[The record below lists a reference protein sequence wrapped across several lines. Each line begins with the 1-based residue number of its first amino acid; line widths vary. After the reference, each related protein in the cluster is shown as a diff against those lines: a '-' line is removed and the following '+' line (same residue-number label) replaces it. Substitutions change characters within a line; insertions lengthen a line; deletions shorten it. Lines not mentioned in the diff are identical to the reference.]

1 MTQQQWL
8 DAVTDLD
15 ADILERYF
23 TKKAA
28 LTEKKKT
35 QNKKRMKWGAI
46 AACFGL
52 MLAGVLAAFQTG
64 LFDNIE
70 LGRPRPDIIPGS
82 NGNSEPGVDKDEYH
96 NFFSISNGVLCLEI
110 YDSYTIPDEADVITV
125 YLTECQ
131 GVSQV
136 YFRSSDK
143 IDGQIIRRIESTD
156 GKQIATN
163 DNGVFTLDFL
173 EGQDFVCLNL
183 YFDAGTFKKSAE
195 LNGSTT
201 GNEDVDYDP
210 NAPVDEDVPD
220 DYTSS
225 TSAIPATVY
234 FECSALDP
242 NFGYDEIQ
250 FASVLSAIS
259 NEPTVNIV
267 GSTDN
272 LEEAVNAIG
281 LQALLMF
288 EEYSPRNISY
298 SKTNGMSQLIYSY
311 GLNAVVTV
319 KAYEYYKVDY
329 TLDTFVGSTNL
340 VDYLL
345 YPFNTRSELEN
356 GLEYDIYTCYKNDE
370 EFRSE
375 IAVLHYTNDGNSI
388 FFVVQFDLS
397 GENMQHEIKYLM
409 QQMKLVD

>member
-1 MTQQQWL
+1 MTQKNLL
-8 DAVTDLD
+8 DAVGRID
-15 ADILERYF
+15 AKLITE
-23 TKKAA
+23 AA
-28 LTEKKKT
+28 PDVPYRKNTNKT
-35 QNKKRMKWGAI
+35 WGMWGAI
-46 AACFGL
+46 AACFCL
-52 MLAGVLAAFQTG
+52 ILAGVFAAFYMG

-70 LGRPRPDIIPGS
+70 LGRPQPDIIPGS
-82 NGNSEPGVDKDEYH
+82 DGNSEPGVDNDEYH

-110 YDSYTIPDEADVITV
+110 YDSYTIPDEADIITV
-125 YLTECQ
+125 YLTECS
-131 GVSQV
+131 GVSHV
-136 YFRSSDK
+136 SFRSSSKMAD
-143 IDGQIIRRIESTD
+143 QIIRRIESTD
-156 GKQIATN
+156 GKQVATY

-183 YFDAGTFKKSAE
+183 YFDVGTFKKSAE
-195 LNGSTT
+195 LYGSTT

-225 TSAIPATVY
+225 TSAMPATVY

-242 NFGYDEIQ
+242 SFGYDEIR

-259 NEPTVNIV
+259 NEPKVNIV

-281 LQALLMF
+281 LQALLVF

-298 SKTNGMSQLIYSY
+298 SKTNGMSQLVYSY

-319 KAYEYYKVDY
+319 KAYEYYKADY

-375 IAVLHYTNDGNSI
+375 IAVLHYTDDGNSI

-397 GENMQHEIKYLM
+397 GENMQHEVKYLM
-409 QQMKLVD
+409 QQMKLVE

>member
-1 MTQQQWL
+1 MTNHHLLEAIGHIDPQL
-8 DAVTDLD
+8 IEDA
-15 ADILERYF
+15 APGAHRS
-23 TKKAA
+23 KKASQ
-28 LTEKKKT
+28 TWV
-35 QNKKRMKWGAI
+35 KWGAM
-46 AACFGL
+46 AACFCL
-52 MLAGVLAAFQTG
+52 LIAGVFAAFQIG

-70 LGRPRPDIIPGS
+70 LGDNDPEIIPGS
-82 NGNSEPGVDKDEYH
+82 DGDTDSGADNEEYH
-96 NFFSISNGVLCLEI
+96 HFFSIANGALYLEI
-110 YDSYTIPDEADVITV
+110 YDSYTIPGEADVITV

-173 EGQDFVCLNL
+173 EKQDFVCLNL

-195 LNGSTT
+195 LNGNAA
-201 GNEDVDYDP
+201 GNEEVDVDYDP

-225 TSAIPATVY
+225 TSAMPATVY

-242 NFGYDEIQ
+242 NFGYDEIR

-259 NEPTVNIV
+259 NEPKVNIV

-281 LQALLMF
+281 LQALLVF

-298 SKTNGMSQLIYSY
+298 SKTNGMSQLVYSY

-319 KAYEYYKVDY
+319 KAYEYYKADY

-375 IAVLHYTNDGNSI
+375 IAVLHYTDDGNSI
-388 FFVVQFDLS
+388 FFVVEFDLS
-397 GENMQHEIKYLM
+397 GENIHHEVKYLM